1 MSKVKCPYC
10 GTSQENMLGYI
21 LSQRRNENHIFY
33 RCDKGGCN
41 ELIDFEIIAHKT
53 DGHAKSYESLQAEI
67 AELKAGREGMVLVPK
82 APTETMLLAGA
93 NCQRSLD
100 VIASKKLRANNIYLH
115 MLKAHN
121 GGEG

>member
-1 MSKVKCPYC
+1 MRSVDC
-10 GTSQENMLGYI
+10 
-21 LSQRRNENHIFY
+21 NHLNIAY
-33 RCDKGGCN
+33 PDNDPPVCTDCCEYLTDSECS
-41 ELIDFEIIAHKT
+41 ELIQ
-53 DGHAKSYESLQAEI
+53 SLQAEI

>member
-1 MSKVKCPYC
+1 MQDIDEKYR
-10 GTSQENMLGYI
+10 EEER
-21 LSQRRNENHIFY
+21 QRAQKRFFRQI
-33 RCDKGGCN
+33 
-41 ELIDFEIIAHKT
+41 KT
-53 DGHAKSYESLQAEI
+53 IESLQAEI